1 MSSFRT
7 WDNVAYPYVSPEG
20 TSFNAALPA
29 RTPKQ
34 FADTSSPAYQNF
46 AQSFRQRFN
55 HKRGLNEAW
64 LTMSDEERRA
74 WATPANSTRR
84 GSYYRPHVYDSSQK
98 SATPP
103 PGGAAYYR
111 NKQKHDLQQRSM
123 TPSHHPASMPPPTQ
137 FSWRITTEA
146 NYAPQQS
153 SSSEVSPQEEAAD
166 ALPGAYPV
174 PADAAFA
181 LVPAYPSTN
190 DGYVDAHHQR
200 GTVDQF
206 AAYAATNAPPGR
218 PAAYAQHAPAQPAMH
233 APVPVRPAPAHVQY
247 AQQPAAPYAD
257 WPRYAA
263 APTGHMSQQPVPL
276 GYDQAG
282 FSATYHA
289 PAADVGWQYQAYPSA
304 GSGYC

>member
-29 RTPKQ
+29 RNPKQ

-123 TPSHHPASMPPPTQ
+123 TPSHHPGSMPPPTQ

-153 SSSEVSPQEEAAD
+153 PSSEVPPQEEAPD
-166 ALPGAYPV
+166 ALPVANYPV
-174 PADAAFA
+174 LSDAAAFA
-181 LVPAYPSTN
+181 PAAAYPPTN
-190 DGYVDAHHQR
+190 DGYMDAHHQR
-200 GTVDQF
+200 GMLDQSG
-206 AAYAATNAPPGR
+206 AYAPAN
-218 PAAYAQHAPAQPAMH
+218 PAATRMVYAQPAPAMH
-233 APVPVRPAPAHVQY
+233 APVPTRPAHVQQQQQY
-247 AQQPAAPYAD
+247 AAGAYAD
-257 WPRYAA
+257 WPRYAP
-263 APTGHMSQQPVPL
+263 APAQPVPL
-276 GYDQAG
+276 GYEQAG

-289 PAADVGWQYQAYPSA
+289 PAPDVGWQYQPQAYPSA